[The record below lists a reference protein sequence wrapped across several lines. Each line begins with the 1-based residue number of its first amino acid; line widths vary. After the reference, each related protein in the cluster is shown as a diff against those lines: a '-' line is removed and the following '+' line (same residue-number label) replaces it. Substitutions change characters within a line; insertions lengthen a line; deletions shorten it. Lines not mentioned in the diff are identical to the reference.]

1 MSDTI
6 SRKSI
11 QDMAPIIYEIVS
23 AGGSVKLEVKG
34 ISMMPLL
41 RNERDSVLLKKA
53 EVISKYDV
61 VLFKKANGK
70 IALHRIVEIKDG
82 TYTIIGDN
90 QYKFDRNIKQKDV
103 IAKAVEFHRGA
114 KRIEEKAIRTFGAF
128 WYATYPLRN
137 FIRRGFSWI
146 KRHLPD
152 CIRSL
157 RNKFR

>member
-1 MSDTI
+1 MSDNI

-11 QDMAPIIYEIVS
+11 QDMAPVIYEIVS

-34 ISMMPLL
+34 VSMMPLL

-53 EVISKYDV
+53 DNLSLYDV
-61 VLFKKANGK
+61 VLFKRANGK
-70 IALHRIVEIKDG
+70 IALHRIVEINND

-90 QYKFDRNIKQKDV
+90 QYRFDRNIKQADL
-103 IAKAVEFHRGA
+103 IAKAVEFHRGT
-114 KRIEEKAIRTFGAF
+114 KRIGENGIRKFGAF
-128 WYATYPLRN
+128 WYTTYPIRN